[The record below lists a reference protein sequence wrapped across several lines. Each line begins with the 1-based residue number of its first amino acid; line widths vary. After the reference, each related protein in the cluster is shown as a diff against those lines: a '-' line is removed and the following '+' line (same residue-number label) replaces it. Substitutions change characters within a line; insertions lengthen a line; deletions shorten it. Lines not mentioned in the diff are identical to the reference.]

1 MPVSLFLI
9 PKGEIMDIENMKAF
23 NKVAELKSIS
33 AAANELH
40 HLQSNMSNK
49 IKNIEK
55 QFQTQ
60 LFFRHSNGVELT
72 KEGEKIYQ
80 QFKKMI
86 LLWEET
92 IDIINNEEETISI
105 GITQSSLPMEF
116 NTIIKKFYQQFPNK
130 KLSIVSGSTSELIP
144 KIANRELTIAY
155 VAELEKENLFQDS
168 QIISQTLSWDKLVFA
183 GNTAGK
189 SVQKILAE
197 ERLYVFSK
205 QCYSYRALATLIN
218 DFNIPN
224 VSISEIN
231 IPETLVEICNNELG
245 IGIIPESIA
254 LNYHFLNY
262 ETLPTEYAAL
272 RKTLIYHAD
281 HTISNGEKWLIE
293 KSKPAFKS

>member
-1 MPVSLFLI
+1 
-9 PKGEIMDIENMKAF
+9 MDIENMKAF

-116 NTIIKKFYQQFPNK
+116 NTIIKEFYQQFPNK

-205 QCYSYRALATLIN
+205 QCYSYRALAALIN
-218 DFNIPN
+218 DFDIPN
-224 VSISEIN
+224 VSLSEIN

-262 ETLPTEYAAL
+262 ETLPAEYVGL

-281 HTISNGEKWLIE
+281 HTISTGEKWLIE

>member
-1 MPVSLFLI
+1 
-9 PKGEIMDIENMKAF
+9 MDIENMKAF

-60 LFFRHSNGVELT
+60 LFFRHSNGVEPT

-116 NTIIKKFYQQFPNK
+116 NTIIKEFYQQFPNK

-205 QCYSYRALATLIN
+205 QCYSYRALAALIN
-218 DFNIPN
+218 DINIPN

>member
-1 MPVSLFLI
+1 
-9 PKGEIMDIENMKAF
+9 NMKAF

-116 NTIIKKFYQQFPNK
+116 NTIIKEFYQQFPNK

-183 GNTAGK
+183 
-189 SVQKILAE
+189 
-197 ERLYVFSK
+197 
-205 QCYSYRALATLIN
+205 
-218 DFNIPN
+218 
-224 VSISEIN
+224 
-231 IPETLVEICNNELG
+231 
-245 IGIIPESIA
+245 
-254 LNYHFLNY
+254 
-262 ETLPTEYAAL
+262 
-272 RKTLIYHAD
+272 
-281 HTISNGEKWLIE
+281 
-293 KSKPAFKS
+293 

>member
-1 MPVSLFLI
+1 
-9 PKGEIMDIENMKAF
+9 MKAF

>member
-1 MPVSLFLI
+1 
-9 PKGEIMDIENMKAF
+9 MDIENMKAF

-105 GITQSSLPMEF
+105 GITQSSLPMKF
-116 NTIIKKFYQQFPNK
+116 NTIIKEFYQQFPNK

-168 QIISQTLSWDKLVFA
+168 RIISQTLSWDKLVFA

-205 QCYSYRALATLIN
+205 QCYSYRALASLIN

-245 IGIIPESIA
+245 VGIIPESIA

-262 ETLPTEYAAL
+262 ETLPTDYVAL

>member
-1 MPVSLFLI
+1 
-9 PKGEIMDIENMKAF
+9 MDIENMKAF

-205 QCYSYRALATLIN
+205 QCYSYRALAALIN
-218 DFNIPN
+218 DINIPN

-231 IPETLVEICNNELG
+231 IPETLVEICNNKLG
-245 IGIIPESIA
+245 VGIIPESIA

>member
-1 MPVSLFLI
+1 
-9 PKGEIMDIENMKAF
+9 MDIENMKAF

-72 KEGEKIYQ
+72 KAGEKIYQ
-80 QFKKMI
+80 QFKKII

-116 NTIIKKFYQQFPNK
+116 NTIIKEFYQQFPNK

-205 QCYSYRALATLIN
+205 QCYSYRALAALIN

-245 IGIIPESIA
+245 VGIIPESIA

>member
-1 MPVSLFLI
+1 
-9 PKGEIMDIENMKAF
+9 MDIENMKAF

-60 LFFRHSNGVELT
+60 LFFRHSNGVEPT

-116 NTIIKKFYQQFPNK
+116 NTIIKEFYQQFPNK

-155 VAELEKENLFQDS
+155 VAELEKEKLFQDS

-205 QCYSYRALATLIN
+205 QCYSYRALAALIN
-218 DFNIPN
+218 DINIPN

-262 ETLPTEYAAL
+262 ETLPTEYASL

>member
-1 MPVSLFLI
+1 
-9 PKGEIMDIENMKAF
+9 MDIENMKAF

-231 IPETLVEICNNELG
+231 IPETLVEICNNKLG
-245 IGIIPESIA
+245 VGIIPESIA

-293 KSKPAFKS
+293 KSKLAFKS

>member
-1 MPVSLFLI
+1 
-9 PKGEIMDIENMKAF
+9 F

>member
-1 MPVSLFLI
+1 
-9 PKGEIMDIENMKAF
+9 MDIENMKAF

-92 IDIINNEEETISI
+92 IDIFNNEEETISI

-116 NTIIKKFYQQFPNK
+116 NTIIKEFYQQFPNK

-205 QCYSYRALATLIN
+205 QCYSYRALAALIN
-218 DFNIPN
+218 DINIPN

-262 ETLPTEYAAL
+262 ETLPTEYASL

>member
-1 MPVSLFLI
+1 
-9 PKGEIMDIENMKAF
+9 MDIENMKAF

-116 NTIIKKFYQQFPNK
+116 NTIIKEFYQKFPNK

-183 GNTAGK
+183 GNTTGK

-205 QCYSYRALATLIN
+205 QCYSYRALTALIN

-245 IGIIPESIA
+245 VGIIPESIA

>member
-1 MPVSLFLI
+1 
-9 PKGEIMDIENMKAF
+9 MDIENMKAF

-116 NTIIKKFYQQFPNK
+116 NTIIKEFYQQFPNK

-205 QCYSYRALATLIN
+205 QCYSYRALAALIN

-262 ETLPTEYAAL
+262 ETLPTEFAAL

>member
-1 MPVSLFLI
+1 
-9 PKGEIMDIENMKAF
+9 MDIENMKAF

-60 LFFRHSNGVELT
+60 LFFRNSNGVELT

>member
-1 MPVSLFLI
+1 
-9 PKGEIMDIENMKAF
+9 MDIENMKAF

-60 LFFRHSNGVELT
+60 LFFRHSNGVEPT

-116 NTIIKKFYQQFPNK
+116 NTIIKEFYQQFPNK

-205 QCYSYRALATLIN
+205 QCYSYRALAALIN
-218 DFNIPN
+218 DINIPN

-245 IGIIPESIA
+245 IGIITESIA

-262 ETLPTEYAAL
+262 ETLPTEYASL

>member
-1 MPVSLFLI
+1 
-9 PKGEIMDIENMKAF
+9 MKAF
-23 NKVAELKSIS
+23 NKVVELKSIS

-116 NTIIKKFYQQFPNK
+116 NTIIKEFYQQFPNK

-205 QCYSYRALATLIN
+205 QCYSYRALAALIN

-245 IGIIPESIA
+245 VGIIPESIA

-262 ETLPTEYAAL
+262 ETLPTDYVAL

>member
-1 MPVSLFLI
+1 
-9 PKGEIMDIENMKAF
+9 MDIENMKAF

-116 NTIIKKFYQQFPNK
+116 NTIIKEFYQQFPNK

-231 IPETLVEICNNELG
+231 IPEILVEICNNELG

>member
-1 MPVSLFLI
+1 
-9 PKGEIMDIENMKAF
+9 MDIENMKAF

-224 VSISEIN
+224 GSISEIN

>member
-1 MPVSLFLI
+1 
-9 PKGEIMDIENMKAF
+9 MDIENMKAF

-116 NTIIKKFYQQFPNK
+116 NTIIKEFYQQFPNK

-168 QIISQTLSWDKLVFA
+168 RIISQTLSWDKLVFA

-205 QCYSYRALATLIN
+205 QCYSYRALASLVN

-262 ETLPTEYAAL
+262 ETLPTDYVAL
-272 RKTLIYHAD
+272 RKTLIYHAN

>member
-1 MPVSLFLI
+1 
-9 PKGEIMDIENMKAF
+9 MDIENMKAF

-33 AAANELH
+33 VAANELH

-116 NTIIKKFYQQFPNK
+116 NTIIKEFYQQFPNK

-205 QCYSYRALATLIN
+205 QCYSYRALAALIN

>member
-1 MPVSLFLI
+1 
-9 PKGEIMDIENMKAF
+9 MDIENMKAF

-116 NTIIKKFYQQFPNK
+116 NTIIKEFYQQFPNK

-189 SVQKILAE
+189 SVKKILAE

-205 QCYSYRALATLIN
+205 QCYSYRALAALIN

-272 RKTLIYHAD
+272 QKTLIYHAD

>member
-1 MPVSLFLI
+1 
-9 PKGEIMDIENMKAF
+9 MDIENMKAF

-116 NTIIKKFYQQFPNK
+116 NTIIKEFYQQFPNK

-205 QCYSYRALATLIN
+205 QCYSYRALAALIN
-218 DFNIPN
+218 DINIPN

-245 IGIIPESIA
+245 VGIIPESIA

>member
-1 MPVSLFLI
+1 
-9 PKGEIMDIENMKAF
+9 MDIENMKAF
-23 NKVAELKSIS
+23 NKIAELKSIS

-60 LFFRHSNGVELT
+60 LFFRHSNGVEPT

-116 NTIIKKFYQQFPNK
+116 NTIIKEFYQQFPNK

-205 QCYSYRALATLIN
+205 QCYSYRALAALIN
-218 DFNIPN
+218 DINIPN

-262 ETLPTEYAAL
+262 ETLPTEYASL

>member
-1 MPVSLFLI
+1 
-9 PKGEIMDIENMKAF
+9 MDIENMKAF

-116 NTIIKKFYQQFPNK
+116 NTIIKEFYQQFPNK

-144 KIANRELTIAY
+144 KISNRELTIAY

-168 QIISQTLSWDKLVFA
+168 RIISQTLSWDKLVFA

-205 QCYSYRALATLIN
+205 QCYSYRALAALIN

-245 IGIIPESIA
+245 VGIIPESIA

-262 ETLPTEYAAL
+262 ETLPTDYVAL

>member
-1 MPVSLFLI
+1 
-9 PKGEIMDIENMKAF
+9 
-23 NKVAELKSIS
+23 AELKSIS

-60 LFFRHSNGVELT
+60 LFFRHSNGVEPT

-116 NTIIKKFYQQFPNK
+116 NTIIKEFYQQFPNK

-205 QCYSYRALATLIN
+205 QCYSYRALAALIN
-218 DFNIPN
+218 DINIPN

-262 ETLPTEYAAL
+262 ETLPTEYASL

>member
-1 MPVSLFLI
+1 
-9 PKGEIMDIENMKAF
+9 MDIENMKAF

-116 NTIIKKFYQQFPNK
+116 NTIIKEFYQQFPNK
-130 KLSIVSGSTSELIP
+130 K
-144 KIANRELTIAY
+144 
-155 VAELEKENLFQDS
+155 
-168 QIISQTLSWDKLVFA
+168 II
-183 GNTAGK
+183 
-189 SVQKILAE
+189 
-197 ERLYVFSK
+197 
-205 QCYSYRALATLIN
+205 YR
-218 DFNIPN
+218 
-224 VSISEIN
+224 
-231 IPETLVEICNNELG
+231 
-245 IGIIPESIA
+245 
-254 LNYHFLNY
+254 
-262 ETLPTEYAAL
+262 
-272 RKTLIYHAD
+272 
-281 HTISNGEKWLIE
+281 
-293 KSKPAFKS
+293 

>member
-1 MPVSLFLI
+1 
-9 PKGEIMDIENMKAF
+9 MDIENMKAF

-49 IKNIEK
+49 IKISKNSSK
-55 QFQTQ
+55 LNF
-60 LFFRHSNGVELT
+60 FFRHSNGVELT

-231 IPETLVEICNNELG
+231 IPETLVEICNNKLG
-245 IGIIPESIA
+245 VGIIPESIA

-293 KSKPAFKS
+293 KVNQLSKVKLLITTRSSG

>member
-1 MPVSLFLI
+1 
-9 PKGEIMDIENMKAF
+9 MDIENMKAF

-116 NTIIKKFYQQFPNK
+116 NTIIKEFYQQFPNK

-205 QCYSYRALATLIN
+205 QCYSYRALSALIN
-218 DFNIPN
+218 DINIPN

-262 ETLPTEYAAL
+262 ETLPTEYASL

>member
-1 MPVSLFLI
+1 
-9 PKGEIMDIENMKAF
+9 MDIENMKAF

-205 QCYSYRALATLIN
+205 QCYLYRALATLIN

>member
-1 MPVSLFLI
+1 
-9 PKGEIMDIENMKAF
+9 MDIENMKAF

-92 IDIINNEEETISI
+92 IDIINNEEGTISI

-116 NTIIKKFYQQFPNK
+116 NTIIKEFYQQFPNK

-189 SVQKILAE
+189 SVKKILAE

-205 QCYSYRALATLIN
+205 QCYSYRALAALIN

-262 ETLPTEYAAL
+262 ETLPTEFAAL
-272 RKTLIYHAD
+272 RKTLIYHAN

>member
-1 MPVSLFLI
+1 
-9 PKGEIMDIENMKAF
+9 MDIENMKAF

-55 QFQTQ
+55 QFQTK

-92 IDIINNEEETISI
+92 IDIINEEDETISI

-116 NTIIKKFYQQFPNK
+116 NTIIKEFYQQFPNK
-130 KLSIVSGSTSELIP
+130 TLSIVSGSTSELIP

-205 QCYSYRALATLIN
+205 QCYSYRALAALIN

>member
-1 MPVSLFLI
+1 
-9 PKGEIMDIENMKAF
+9 MDIENMKAF

-92 IDIINNEEETISI
+92 IDIINDEEETISI

-116 NTIIKKFYQQFPNK
+116 NTIIKEFYQQFPNK

-205 QCYSYRALATLIN
+205 QCYSYRALAALIN
-218 DFNIPN
+218 DINIPN

-262 ETLPTEYAAL
+262 ETLPTEYASL

>member
-1 MPVSLFLI
+1 
-9 PKGEIMDIENMKAF
+9 MDIENMKAF

-40 HLQSNMSNK
+40 HLQSNMFNK

-92 IDIINNEEETISI
+92 VDIINNEEETISI
-105 GITQSSLPMEF
+105 GITQSSFPMEF
-116 NTIIKKFYQQFPNK
+116 NTIIKEFYQQFPNK

-231 IPETLVEICNNELG
+231 IPETLFEICNNELG
-245 IGIIPESIA
+245 VGIIPESIA

>member
-1 MPVSLFLI
+1 
-9 PKGEIMDIENMKAF
+9 MDIENMKAF
-23 NKVAELKSIS
+23 NKVVELKSIS

-116 NTIIKKFYQQFPNK
+116 NTIIKEFYQQFPNK

-205 QCYSYRALATLIN
+205 QCYSYRALAALIN

-245 IGIIPESIA
+245 VGIIPESIA

-262 ETLPTEYAAL
+262 ETLPTDYVAL

>member
-1 MPVSLFLI
+1 
-9 PKGEIMDIENMKAF
+9 MDIENMKAF

-116 NTIIKKFYQQFPNK
+116 NTIIKEFYQQFPNK

-205 QCYSYRALATLIN
+205 QCYSYRALAALIN

-224 VSISEIN
+224 VSLSEIN

-262 ETLPTEYAAL
+262 ETLPAEYVGL

-281 HTISNGEKWLIE
+281 HTISTGEKWLIE

>member
-1 MPVSLFLI
+1 
-9 PKGEIMDIENMKAF
+9 MDIENMKAF
-23 NKVAELKSIS
+23 NKVAELKRIS

-86 LLWEET
+86 LLWEAT
-92 IDIINNEEETISI
+92 VDIINNEEETISI
-105 GITQSSLPMEF
+105 GITQSSFPMEF
-116 NTIIKKFYQQFPNK
+116 NTIIKEFYQQFPNK

>member
-1 MPVSLFLI
+1 
-9 PKGEIMDIENMKAF
+9 MDIENMKAF

-60 LFFRHSNGVELT
+60 LFFRQSNGVELT

>member
-1 MPVSLFLI
+1 
-9 PKGEIMDIENMKAF
+9 MDIENMKAF

-72 KEGEKIYQ
+72 KDGEKIYQ

-116 NTIIKKFYQQFPNK
+116 NTIIKEFYQQFPNK

-205 QCYSYRALATLIN
+205 QCYSYRALAALIN